1 MTLPRSGVG
10 QVQGGRRHG
19 LSVAEIESLRAR
31 QRGLCPIC
39 QRELPPVP
47 LVDHDHGLAR
57 SHPHPVS
64 RGCHYCVRS
73 LLCNPCNLMIG
84 NAQDDPERLRAG
96 ATYLELWRDH
106 R

>member
-10 QVQGGRRHG
+10 QPQGANRHG
-19 LSVAEIESLRAR
+19 LTVKQIESMRHS

-47 LVDHDHGLAR
+47 PVDHDHDLAR
-57 SHPHPVS
+57 KHGHSP
-64 RGCHYCVRS
+64 RFGCPRCVRS
-73 LLCNPCNLMIG
+73 LLCGPCNLGLG
-84 NAQDDPERLRAG
+84 NFEDDPERLRAA
-96 ATYLELWRDH
+96 ATYVQLWRDS